1 MSLFAEALVNNKTLK
16 ALILSRTMDNNNSF
30 TGTLIN
36 GCAAFT
42 HILCNKSSIM
52 STYNSNHGEN
62 TVSLAARLKII
73 KSHFSGSGINMQPF
87 IDMGICVR
95 PHAIA
100 WMVRDENA
108 FQLLRAVPILLE
120 RSKVGSA

>member
-52 STYNSNHGEN
+52 STYNSNHTLKRVNSGAMKSDTLPDDLASMLRLNGEN
-62 TVSLAARLKII
+62 TASLAARLKII
-73 KSHFSGSGINMQPF
+73 KSHFSGSGIN
-87 IDMGICVR
+87 
-95 PHAIA
+95 
-100 WMVRDENA
+100 
-108 FQLLRAVPILLE
+108 L
-120 RSKVGSA
+120 S